1 MPMVAGIVLFAL
13 AMKKTLADFGDP
25 LETVPA
31 AGLCGGLALYLL
43 AHVVL
48 RFRTSGL
55 FGRRSIGH
63 GRPAAVVALLVL
75 FPAAL
80 ELPALATLAAVAA
93 VVVAL
98 IAYEAL
104 RYRGPRAEIRQ
115 GVDPTPEM
123 MSAR

>member
-1 MPMVAGIVLFAL
+1 
-13 AMKKTLADFGDP
+13 
-25 LETVPA
+25 
-31 AGLCGGLALYLL
+31 
-43 AHVVL
+43 
-48 RFRTSGL
+48 
-55 FGRRSIGH
+55 
-63 GRPAAVVALLVL
+63 VVALLVL